1 MTSGINLR
9 RFYETRP
16 FQCTDTELACLIEG
30 RQAVVGDP
38 ERWFHLYF
46 PDQPYR
52 QGLQVLVIGCNNL
65 EAARL
70 AAGAPHTQFLAIDH
84 DDTALDRLDRL
95 KQHYRLANLELMWLG
110 SDQIQILDRR
120 FDLVFC
126 PEGLPPPLAPEEF
139 LRLAGERLAVSGSLN
154 LTVGGR
160 HGNTGLSLFRRLL
173 ETGGLDLDS
182 VDAPTVRQWI
192 EAVPASHPFR
202 AAVAELPDLIPD
214 AGLLDALRTCEPAF
228 STTELQDLLESSGLR
243 LQRFLC
249 QAQYL
254 PQCSALAAFAEAG
267 PGIGGGDA
275 RPTEAAMPPG
285 VVDLEGEADG
295 LFALTELF
303 RGNIRTH
310 TVIACRDDRPAES
323 YAVRFTGRGWLGF
336 KPIRNPGL
344 EIDAGPFPGDGVAR
358 LSWAAHDDPAISLV
372 VDEAQARLFDAIDD
386 RRSIAQIVEAAALPV
401 ADPERVAQAF
411 FHALWCR
418 DFAWFQI
425 PGAAGGGWPALES
438 AGGESQPAE
447 DAGSR
452 DACGESRAGEHA
464 SNEHASGERSGV
476 EHSGRENP
484 R

>member
-16 FQCTDTELACLIEG
+16 YQCTDTELACLIEG

-52 QGLQVLVIGCNNL
+52 EGLQALVIGCNNL

-70 AAGAPHTQFLAIDH
+70 AAGASHTQFLAIDH

-110 SDQIQILDRR
+110 SDQIQILDRP
-120 FDLVFC
+120 FDLIFC
-126 PEGLPPPLAPEEF
+126 PEGLPPPLAPEEL
-139 LRLAGERLAVSGSLN
+139 LRLVGERLAVSGSLN

-160 HGNTGLSLFRRLL
+160 HGNVGLSLFRRLL
-173 ETGGLDLDS
+173 ETAGLDADT

-192 EAVPASHPFR
+192 EAAPASHPF
-202 AAVAELPDLIPD
+202 AAAAAELPDLVHD

-249 QAQYL
+249 QAHYL
-254 PQCSALAAFAEAG
+254 PECSALASFPETASGVLPGDALPPEAG
-267 PGIGGGDA
+267 LP
-275 RPTEAAMPPG
+275 PEAARRPALR
-285 VVDLEGEADG
+285 DIEGEADG
-295 LFALTELF
+295 LLALTELF
-303 RGNIRTH
+303 RGNLRTH
-310 TVIACRDDRPAES
+310 TVIACRDDRPVES
-323 YAVRFTGRGWLGF
+323 HAVRFTGRDWLGF

-344 EIDAGPFPGDGVAR
+344 EIDAGPFPDDGVAR
-358 LSWAAHDDPAISLV
+358 LSWAAHDDPAISLI
-372 VDEAQARLFDAIDD
+372 VDETQARLFDAIDG
-386 RRSIAQIVEAAALPV
+386 RRSIEQILEAAASRA
-401 ADPERVAQAF
+401 ADPERAAQAF
-411 FHALWCR
+411 FHALWRR
-418 DFAWFQI
+418 DFVWFQI
-425 PGAAGGGWPALES
+425 PGASGAAWSGRESAGSENPLGES
-438 AGGESQPAE
+438 AGSEDAGGES
-447 DAGSR
+447 R
-452 DACGESRAGEHA
+452 
-464 SNEHASGERSGV
+464 GV
-476 EHSGRENP
+476 ENPGSENWGGENP